1 MASERKPARKRGS
14 KKQEAAAPA
23 DQETSLAKV
32 GDKTMAKTDE
42 AVNAALLRGDLK
54 AAQRIGTT
62 FLELRDHKDKLK
74 EERKRLN
81 GLVAAAHAKFVGA
94 VEAPDDG
101 TPAGGRAK
109 LNDLL
114 QAWQDEEDEKAR
126 KKDELHILL
135 ARKKELEGRLD
146 KQIEGARQLGLFDAD

>member
-1 MASERKPARKRGS
+1 MASEKTPAKKRGS
-14 KKQEAAAPA
+14 KKQEASPT
-23 DQETSLAKV
+23 DQETSLAKT
-32 GDKTMAKTDE
+32 GDKAMAKTDE

-62 FLELRDHKDKLK
+62 FLELRDHKDRLK

-81 GLVAAAHAKFVGA
+81 GQVAAAHAKFVGA
-94 VEAPDDG
+94 VESPDDG
-101 TPAGGRAK
+101 TDAGGRAK
-109 LNDLL
+109 LNDIL

-135 ARKKELEGRLD
+135 ARKKELEGKLD